1 MIHSFTVSNGN
12 VSLKVR
18 ENTLVMLITH
28 ARDLEKHFDI
38 KGLVEDTED

>member
-1 MIHSFTVSNGN
+1 MIHSFKVSNGN

-28 ARDLEKHFDI
+28 TRDLEKHFDI
-38 KGLVEDTED
+38 KGLVEDAED